1 MSQSS
6 HEGTSSIQST
16 DPVTDSDPVL
26 HKNSDEPATPPPNPG
41 FAKEPWQWLL
51 GRFKQAK
58 STSKRFASV
67 IRLKPFDT
75 STPEGRSNERYRRA
89 ALTTATSMVAQFLGI
104 FTGLAWIRLC
114 ISYLGKERYGLWM
127 AVGSLVAWANLADL
141 GLARGMQNHLS
152 QANGQDDRPLANRY
166 VSTGLATLTV
176 AALGFALLA
185 APFVALL
192 PWTSILNVKN
202 PALAHEAR
210 LVVAAVL
217 ACFLIQFPLSI
228 VPTIYAAYQRGY
240 IAAIFNILGSLLS
253 LASLVLVMRADL
265 TLPWLVMITSGTGI
279 FLTIFNF
286 GFALREM
293 PWLRPKLSLVSI
305 QTLRSLAGTSVALF
319 LFQIGA
325 LLVNQTQSIII
336 ARRLGLSYVADWTV
350 FMRVHILP
358 FILIQ
363 MIDTPLIPAFRES
376 HVRGDHQWL
385 RTAFWRVTK
394 LKMLIAAGAVLL
406 LLTLGNFAAGLIG
419 GSQVTFSWQMWAAS
433 GFLLVVAVWNSSFND
448 LMIATDRLWLLV
460 FTVLGN
466 GVVTMSL
473 SYFVAPYLGLVGMVI
488 AATAYSLIVSGWL
501 LPWACRDLLKPAP
514 TLLTPS

>member
-1 MSQSS
+1 MSHSPHEVSSSLQSV
-6 HEGTSSIQST
+6 ST
-16 DPVTDSDPVL
+16 VSDSDPVVL
-26 HKNSDEPATPPPNPG
+26 ESSAEPATPSGTPSFTEDPCNWLV
-41 FAKEPWQWLL
+41 AKC
-51 GRFKQAK
+51 KQAK

-75 STPEGRSNERYRRA
+75 GTPEGRSNERYRRA
-89 ALTTATSMVAQFLGI
+89 ALTTATSMVAQFLGV
-104 FTGLAWIRLC
+104 FTGLAWIRLS

-127 AVGSLVAWANLADL
+127 AVGTLIAWANLADF

-152 QANGQDDRPLANRY
+152 QANGQDDRALAGRY
-166 VSTGLATLTV
+166 VSTGLATLMV
-176 AALGFALLA
+176 AALAFALVA

-202 PALAHEAR
+202 PALTHETR

-253 LASLVLVMRADL
+253 LASLVVVMRAEL
-265 TLPWLVMITSGTGI
+265 TLPWLVLITSGTGI
-279 FLTIFNF
+279 VVTVVNF
-286 GFALREM
+286 GVALREM
-293 PWLRPKLSLVSI
+293 PWLRPRVSLVSI
-305 QTLRSLAGTSVALF
+305 KTLRSLAGTSVALF
-319 LFQIGA
+319 LFQIGV
-325 LLVNQTQSIII
+325 LLVTQTQSIII

-350 FMRVHILP
+350 FMRVHLLP
-358 FILIQ
+358 LVLIQ
-363 MIDTPLIPAFRES
+363 MIDSPLIPAFRES
-376 HVRGDHQWL
+376 HVRGEHQWL

-394 LKMLIAAGAVLL
+394 LKMVIALGAVVLY
-406 LLTLGNFAAGLIG
+406 LTLGNFTARLIG
-419 GSQVTFSWQMWAAS
+419 GSQVSFPWEMWAAS
-433 GFLLVVAVWNSSFND
+433 GTLLVVAVWNTSFTD

-460 FTVLGN
+460 FTLLGN

-488 AATAYSLIVSGWL
+488 ALTVYSLFVSGWL
-501 LPWACRDLLKPAP
+501 FPWACRDLVKAP
-514 TLLTPS
+514 PS